1 MGMKG
6 SRRLLSV
13 VLAMLLAI
21 GLTGSVAWS
30 GETVL
35 RFQVNYAGT
44 SKGGASMRYF
54 ADQVAK
60 ESGGALKCQLFF
72 AGQILKTKEA
82 FSALQKGM
90 VDGLYSALLYY
101 GGIVKEASWEWLPF
115 TWQDP
120 TQVLDLYYKHG
131 LLELMQQALAPHGV
145 QYLGAIPMGTL
156 GFLTRFPVE
165 NLGDFKGKKIR
176 GAGPQASVIKLLGG
190 TPVSLAA
197 AEQYT
202 ALQRGTI
209 EGTIYPWYTVGAYKF
224 YEVIDYIIT
233 PGVYSPCVI
242 DLMMNRKSWER
253 LSTAERQA
261 ISRAAVNTVKWT
273 AGENAAWDQDGLA
286 VTAKH
291 KVKII
296 KLSDQDMKQLRKA
309 TKPMWDQVA
318 ARSELSGKA
327 VKILREYLKAE

>member
-1 MGMKG
+1 
-6 SRRLLSV
+6 
-13 VLAMLLAI
+13 
-21 GLTGSVAWS
+21 
-30 GETVL
+30 
-35 RFQVNYAGT
+35 
-44 SKGGASMRYF
+44 MRYF

-120 TQVLDLYYKHG
+120 SQVVDLYYNRG
-131 LLELMQQALAPHGV
+131 LLQVMEQALAAHRV
-145 QYLGAIPMGTL
+145 HYLGAIPMGTL
-156 GFLTRFPVE
+156 GFLTKFDVKQ
-165 NLGDFKGKKIR
+165 LADFKGKKIR
-176 GAGPQASVIKLLGG
+176 ASGPQASVVKLLGA

-224 YEVIDYIIT
+224 YEVIDYIVT

-242 DLMMNRKSWER
+242 DVMMGLKSWKR
-253 LSTAERQA
+253 LSDTERQA
-261 ISRAAVNTVKWT
+261 IARATRNTVEW
-273 AGENAAWDQDGLA
+273 AARQNNAWDQEGLT
-286 VTAKH
+286 VTKEH
-291 KVKII
+291 KVKIL
-296 KLSDQDMKQLRKA
+296 KLSSQEVKQLRAA

-327 VKILREYLKAE
+327 VKILREFLNEK